1 MSWLSKAL
9 GGKTLKIGLA
19 LFAGGL
25 GREYLYGN
33 YTTHG
38 YDISTGRYIPA
49 SSSNIFGK
57 TLSTLGITPFR
68 DTRLGQSAVGS
79 FIDYLGPRDN
89 QGNRIAS
96 DVGLFDTVPGA
107 ASAYANMQAE
117 MPEKG
122 RIDTTGYGVRS
133 DTGFRPGQVQMFPVG
148 RGGQVLNA
156 VDRNG
161 SYFAKQVRGMGMP
174 AAMSLPSP
182 NVGSGSAIQTTSMRS
197 RGLKKLGLGK

>member
-33 YTTHG
+33 YAMSGTG
-38 YDISTGRYIPA
+38 YGAKYQYSGD
-49 SSSNIFGK
+49 NIFGSTLK
-57 TLSTLGITPFR
+57 TLGVTPFQE
-68 DTRLGQSAVGS
+68 TGLGKSVVGS

-89 QGNRIAS
+89 KGNRIAS
-96 DVGLFDTVPGA
+96 DVGLFDTVAGA

-161 SYFAKQVRGMGMP
+161 SYFARQVRGMGMP